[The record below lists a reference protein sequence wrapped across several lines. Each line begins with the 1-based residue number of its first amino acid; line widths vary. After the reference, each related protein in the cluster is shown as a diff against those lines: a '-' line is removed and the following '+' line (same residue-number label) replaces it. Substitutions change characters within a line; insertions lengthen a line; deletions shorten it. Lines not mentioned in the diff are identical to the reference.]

1 MASSLR
7 ILSLCLA
14 VPMLL
19 ASGGKPQHAAPTEP
33 VVHIAS
39 GMLQGTQRGGIAIF
53 EGVPFAA
60 APIGSLRWREP
71 QPVAPWTGVR
81 DASAPSHPCMQ
92 NVAGTDSFLAPLAAT
107 YGVTLNRQTLDPSE
121 DCLYLNIWTPRLQPG
136 APLPVMVWL
145 HGGSNRVGSGTESG
159 YDGSMLAS
167 HGVIVVTINYR
178 LGELGFFF
186 HPELTA
192 ESPHHSSGNYGLL
205 DQIAALKWVQ
215 QNIAAFGGDGTNVT
229 LFGESAGSIDATTL
243 MTSPLTQGLFRR
255 VIAEG
260 GPASGLGR
268 ERTAA
273 EMQPLGLA
281 VGKEALIGKSG
292 SQLQAL
298 RNLPATQIADIENRL
313 IASQFKAY
321 DPNASIVD
329 GWVLWE
335 SPAKAFATGKIQP
348 VDLLAGVNAR
358 EFSAFRVVAA
368 DAARKSTVASPKPR
382 FSDQLKQ
389 FADLAR
395 PLYGSWTDLAVA
407 TYTGRIMVHGNPA
420 VDQASNDILGACPVG
435 AEAALAT
442 RAGRRVYIY
451 RFDRSVPGKG
461 EADLGAFHSLE
472 IPYVFG
478 TFHARA
484 FNWLPFSATDQKL
497 SQIIQTYWTNFAKNG
512 DPNGQGLAHWTPWT
526 TSQEPFLI
534 FSHSGD
540 AIPQQNFSPIY
551 CHLSPDRLKKQLVD
565 Y

>member
-1 MASSLR
+1 
-7 ILSLCLA
+7 
-14 VPMLL
+14 MLL
-19 ASGGKPQHAAPTEP
+19 ASGGKPQHAVPAGP
-33 VVHIAS
+33 VVHIAG
-39 GMLQGTQRGGIAIF
+39 GMLRGTQRDGVAVF

-60 APIGSLRWREP
+60 PPIGPLRWREP
-71 QPVAPWTGVR
+71 QAIAAWAGVR
-81 DASAPSHPCMQ
+81 EATAPSHPCMQ

-121 DCLYLNIWTPRLQPG
+121 DCLYLNLWSPNLRPDAQ
-136 APLPVMVWL
+136 LPVMVWL
-145 HGGSNRVGSGTESG
+145 HGGSNRVGSGSESG
-159 YDGSMLAS
+159 YDGSVLAS

-178 LGELGFFF
+178 LGVMGFFA
-186 HPELTA
+186 HPELTV
-192 ESPHHSSGNYGLL
+192 ESHHHSSGNYGLL

-215 QNIAAFGGDGTNVT
+215 QNIAAFGGDGANVT

-243 MTSPLTQGLFRR
+243 MTSPLTTGLFRR
-255 VIAEG
+255 VIAESG
-260 GPASGLGR
+260 TAFGLGR
-268 ERTAA
+268 ERTVA

-281 VGKEALIGKSG
+281 VGKEALGGKSE

-298 RNLPATQIADIENRL
+298 RNLPAAQVADIENRL
-313 IASQFKAY
+313 IASQFKGY

-329 GWVLWE
+329 GWVLFE
-335 SPAKAFATGKIQP
+335 SPAKGFATGKIQP

-368 DAARKSTVASPKPR
+368 ESAGKAAVASPKPR

-389 FADLAR
+389 FADIAR

-407 TYTGRIMVHGNPA
+407 TYTGRIIVHGNAA

-435 AEAALAT
+435 AEAALT
-442 RAGRRVYIY
+442 TNAGRHVYIY

-461 EADLGAFHSLE
+461 EAELGAFHSLE

-478 TFHARA
+478 TFQARA

-497 SQIIQTYWTNFAKNG
+497 SQVMQSYWTNFAKNG
-512 DPNGQGLAHWTPWT
+512 DPNGQGLAHWAPWMP
-526 TSQEPFLI
+526 SQEPFLV

-551 CHLSPDRLKKQLVD
+551 CHLSPDRLRKQLAD